1 MWQALKINLAGPV
14 IQRLL
19 TGVVIV
25 TAISF
30 LVLIGSTGLFI
41 LMILIHF
48 FAIGEYRKLME
59 KAGIHMLK
67 AWGQLAGGILI
78 AWIWLV
84 AARWVTSSLLFLT
97 LPLLISVY
105 IIELFRDRPK
115 PFQNI
120 AASLSGFIWIS
131 FPLALFMAIAFIP
144 GNEQRYQPFFV
155 LGYFIILWSGD
166 SGAFMFGK
174 LMGKHK
180 LFPRISP
187 NKTWEG
193 SMGGLILALLA
204 GWMNYH
210 VWALMDLEQWLV
222 LSLIINITG
231 TFGDFSKSMLKRSV
245 GVKDSGH
252 ILPGH
257 GGVLDRFDS
266 LIGSAPFVFIFL
278 LYYA

>member
-67 AWGQLAGGILI
+67 TWGQLAGGILI

-84 AARWVTSSLLFLT
+84 AARWVTSSLLLLT

-144 GNEQRYQPFFV
+144 GNEQKYQPFLV

-166 SGAFMFGK
+166 SGAFLFGK

>member
-84 AARWVTSSLLFLT
+84 AARWVTSSLLLLT

-144 GNEQRYQPFFV
+144 GNEHKYQPFFV

>member
-1 MWQALKINLAGPV
+1 
-14 IQRLL
+14 
-19 TGVVIV
+19 
-25 TAISF
+25 
-30 LVLIGSTGLFI
+30 
-41 LMILIHF
+41 
-48 FAIGEYRKLME
+48 
-59 KAGIHMLK
+59 
-67 AWGQLAGGILI
+67 
-78 AWIWLV
+78 
-84 AARWVTSSLLFLT
+84 
-97 LPLLISVY
+97 
-105 IIELFRDRPK
+105 
-115 PFQNI
+115 
-120 AASLSGFIWIS
+120 
-131 FPLALFMAIAFIP
+131 
-144 GNEQRYQPFFV
+144 
-155 LGYFIILWSGD
+155 
-166 SGAFMFGK
+166 
-174 LMGKHK
+174 MGKHK

-210 VWALMDLEQWLV
+210 VWALLELEQWLV

>member
-1 MWQALKINLAGPV
+1 
-14 IQRLL
+14 
-19 TGVVIV
+19 
-25 TAISF
+25 
-30 LVLIGSTGLFI
+30 
-41 LMILIHF
+41 
-48 FAIGEYRKLME
+48 RKLMG
-59 KAGIHMLK
+59 KAGIHMQK
-67 AWGQLAGGILI
+67 AWGQLAGGIFI
-78 AWIWLV
+78 ACIWMV
-84 AARWVTSSLLFLT
+84 AARLVTSSLLLLT
-97 LPLLISVY
+97 LPLLVSVY
-105 IIELFRDRPK
+105 IIELFRDRPQ

-144 GNEQRYQPFFV
+144 GNEQKYQPFFV

-193 SMGGLILALLA
+193 SIGGLILALLA

-210 VWALMDLEQWLV
+210 VWALLELEKWLV